1 MKKIIIA
8 LVIIGIGT
16 FAYMQYNKPH
26 RNIAEETAAF
36 KLTANELYDTFSENE
51 MEANKKY
58 LDQTIEV
65 KGRIVDISKDQNQ
78 KSIITL
84 EAENAMIGG
93 VMCTL
98 DEDVILEENEEVN
111 LKCKCTGFLEDVI
124 MINCSKVK

>member
-78 KSIITL
+78 KSS
-84 EAENAMIGG
+84 
-93 VMCTL
+93 
-98 DEDVILEENEEVN
+98 
-111 LKCKCTGFLEDVI
+111 FLV
-124 MINCSKVK
+124 